1 MTALAPTQQSTAT
14 ARTRNLGTDSIAA
27 QAAVEEYGPAGRP
40 SHLFFKTVHAP
51 LLSETAAAYSPP
63 SIPVRC
69 VNPRDLPFGPG

>member
-40 SHLFFKTVHAP
+40 SHLHAP